1 MKGNNRK
8 MKFLGVIPS
17 RYASTRLEGKPLKD
31 ICGHTMIEW
40 VYKRTKLSNL
50 DEVVV
55 ATDDERIYK
64 EVERFGGKAIL
75 TSKEHENGTS
85 RIAEVCTKYE
95 DYDVIVNVQGDEPLI
110 EPEMINSIIN
120 SFKEDDTI
128 SMSTL
133 KYKIDTME
141 EIENPNYV
149 KVITDKKGYALYF
162 SRSVIP
168 YPRKLDIQNYYKHVG
183 IYGYKRDFV
192 VEYAKMEPTP
202 LELSES
208 LEQLRAL
215 ENGYRI
221 KVMETPY
228 KIIGVDTQEEL
239 EKVREYIKENG
250 LKLD

>member
-1 MKGNNRK
+1 

-110 EPEMINSIIN
+110 EPEMINSIIH

>member
-1 MKGNNRK
+1 

-17 RYASTRLEGKPLKD
+17 RYVSTRLEGKPLKD

>member
-1 MKGNNRK
+1 

-141 EIENPNYV
+141 EIENSNYV

>member
-1 MKGNNRK
+1 

-128 SMSTL
+128 LMSTL

-221 KVMETPY
+221 KVIETPY

>member
-1 MKGNNRK
+1 

-55 ATDDERIYK
+55 ATDDERIYE
-64 EVERFGGKAIL
+64 EVEKFGGKAIL

-192 VEYAKMEPTP
+192 VEYAKMAPTP

>member
-1 MKGNNRK
+1 

-228 KIIGVDTQEEL
+228 KIIGIDTQEEL

>member
-1 MKGNNRK
+1 

-183 IYGYKRDFV
+183 LYGYKRDFV